1 MKSYTHFTLDERICL
16 QKLFS
21 EGLSMRKIA
30 SILGRSPSTISREI
44 KRNWS
49 KKKKHYH
56 AWGANVK
63 YICRRKNSHR
73 KNRLLTDSEMYRFT
87 HEALLKYW
95 SPEIIAGRWNVEHST
110 RLSFSSIYRAVRTGQ
125 FPGIKPN
132 THFRR
137 KAKPYNSE
145 KKSYTRFLENSIHDR
160 PIDINNRT

>member
-56 AWGANVK
+56 AWGSKRQVHLPKKKQSQKESFADRQRNVQ
-63 YICRRKNSHR
+63 
-73 KNRLLTDSEMYRFT
+73 
-87 HEALLKYW
+87 
-95 SPEIIAGRWNVEHST
+95 
-110 RLSFSSIYRAVRTGQ
+110 IYSRSV
-125 FPGIKPN
+125 IKVLV
-132 THFRR
+132 T
-137 KAKPYNSE
+137 
-145 KKSYTRFLENSIHDR
+145 
-160 PIDINNRT
+160 

>member
-110 RLSFSSIYRAVRTGQ
+110 RLSFSSINQLLYCVRLKIDVIQIWDIDKSFSNQVYQ
-125 FPGIKPN
+125 FG
-132 THFRR
+132 
-137 KAKPYNSE
+137 E
-145 KKSYTRFLENSIHDR
+145 KIHSHLHL
-160 PIDINNRT
+160 

>member
-95 SPEIIAGRWNVEHST
+95 SPDNFRE
-110 RLSFSSIYRAVRTGQ
+110 SSRIRISEERQSLTTAKR
-125 FPGIKPN
+125 N
-132 THFRR
+132 LTHDFL
-137 KAKPYNSE
+137 K
-145 KKSYTRFLENSIHDR
+145 TRFTTDR
-160 PIDINNRT
+160 

>member
-73 KNRLLTDSEMYRFT
+73 KNRLLTDSEMYRFC
-87 HEALLKYW
+87 LLYT
-95 SPEIIAGRWNVEHST
+95 SPSPR
-110 RLSFSSIYRAVRTGQ
+110 
-125 FPGIKPN
+125 
-132 THFRR
+132 
-137 KAKPYNSE
+137 
-145 KKSYTRFLENSIHDR
+145 D
-160 PIDINNRT
+160 